1 LIHTPTV
8 SVVLP
13 LFNAVNYIN
22 ESINSILQQNFTDFE
37 LIIIDDCSFD
47 GSAEIIHSINDERIM
62 YLKNE
67 SNIGLNRSLN
77 LGFSLAKGKYIARM
91 DHDDISL
98 PNRFS
103 IQVEFLEK
111 NPSYVLVGS
120 NCNIINEKGDII
132 SISEEI
138 VRNDNDLKASLFFA
152 CPFVHPGIMLRKS
165 IFQNFSSFYSE
176 SIKQAEDYVL
186 YCSIMDVGKFYI
198 SKEILLLYREH
209 QSIHRGTSLNNKS
222 SIIEGRIF
230 GWSIL
235 LNKLGIPI
243 NHEILLLHDKFSYYS
258 NLITEDDTLL
268 FNKYLKLM
276 LQIKLNNR
284 GKIIFDQSSLEKEI
298 STCSFFVGKFIVK
311 NKMPIF
317 SYIGT
322 FYTLLSLPKFIKLF
336 LLSIFK

>member
-1 LIHTPTV
+1 M
-8 SVVLP
+8 
-13 LFNAVNYIN
+13 NYIKESV
-22 ESINSILQQNFTDFE
+22 ESILNQHYTNFE

-47 GSAEIIHSINDERIM
+47 GSAEIIQSINDERII

-67 SNIGLNRSLN
+67 TNIGLNKSLN

-103 IQVEFLEK
+103 IQVEFLEN

-132 SISEEI
+132 SISREI
-138 VRNDNDLKASLFFA
+138 VRNDNDLKASLFFT
-152 CPFVHPGIMLRKS
+152 CPFVHPGIMLRNS
-165 IFQNFSSFYSE
+165 VFQNFPSFYNE

-186 YCSIMDVGKFYI
+186 YCSIMGMGKFYT

-209 QSIHRGTSLNNKS
+209 QSIHRGTSLNNMS

-235 LNKLGIPI
+235 LDKLAISINK
-243 NHEILLLHDKFSYYS
+243 ETLLLHDKFSYYS
-258 NLITEDDTLL
+258 NLITEQEISLVNPYLNLL
-268 FNKYLKLM
+268 LEIKASNKFKKL
-276 LQIKLNNR
+276 
-284 GKIIFDQSSLEKEI
+284 FDQHSIEKEI
-298 STCSFFVGKFIVK
+298 SIRSFFVGKFLIK
-311 NKMPIF
+311 NKVSVF
-317 SYIGT
+317 SYIDK
-322 FYTLLSLPKFIKLF
+322 FYKSLTLNQFFKL
-336 LLSIFK
+336 LILSIFK